1 MAEKT
6 GKELAGLAVVTL
18 AGGAKLGRVDDVV
31 FNPVTGLVTGF
42 FVDRGGMFS
51 KTKFLPAGDVHGL
64 GDDALTTQ
72 SESALLDGPSAITG
86 EVAAKTVENL
96 PVLNPAGTVLGKV
109 ADITVDTQA
118 LTVPYLVLTTNLLDR
133 ALHGSPHLPVS
144 AIQTVGADSV
154 IVSSSYDPKTS

>member
-18 AGGAKLGRVDDVV
+18 TGGEKLGRVADVV
-31 FNPVTGLVTGF
+31 FNPATGLITGF

-51 KTKFLPAGDVHGL
+51 KTKFLPAGDVRGL
-64 GDDALTTQ
+64 GEDALTTE
-72 SESALLDGPSAITG
+72 SEAALLDGPSAITG

-109 ADITVDTQA
+109 ADIAVDTLT
-118 LTVPYLVLTTNLLDR
+118 LTVPYLVLTTSLLDN
-133 ALHGSPHLPVS
+133 ALHGKPHLPVS

-154 IVSSSYDPKTS
+154 IVSSSYDPKSS